1 MKNRVKL
8 IFFNN
13 ADIII
18 FFIIIMVKVFHY
30 ARVISPYKLQNTL
43 KIAIIASILPIV
55 SISFILTKRRLT
67 FLYIVDLILSL
78 LLVVDMIYYKY
89 YKDIISIRVIS
100 NSVLLSGVSSSIKQL
115 IVLSDFIYLID
126 VIILLP
132 IITFAKRIKIK
143 YYRTNVRMGLFAFI
157 FSIGFIV
164 DGYSISML
172 NKQQPL
178 LLTTMSNKLYIA
190 NALGVLN
197 YHMLD
202 LYDFSSSSIKNKNIS
217 TQRINE
223 IKSFFSDKQTKISG
237 NLSGEGVGKNL
248 IVIQVEALQQF
259 VINSKI
265 NGNVIT
271 PNLNKWIDKSLY
283 FDNYFYQVAS
293 GTTSDAEFMSMNS
306 LYPAESGAAY
316 YRYVGDTLES
326 SPKLFNNKGYYTAA
340 LHGYAEG
347 FWNRESMYK
356 TEGFNKFYGEH
367 SFNIDETV
375 GLGLS
380 DKSFLN
386 QSFEKLKTFKQPYY
400 AFLITLSSHFPFNDT
415 KGYGNFD
422 VGEYENTLLGDYLKG
437 IHYTDAQLGTFL
449 DKLEQEGIM
458 KNSIVV
464 VYGDHYAIPTTD
476 VDQLYKFENVSVQSD
491 LTWYNY
497 QKVPMF
503 IHFPNDN
510 HKGINH
516 TYSGQMDLLPTLAN
530 MFNLPVKYVFG
541 KDILNTNTQYVI
553 FREGSFTD
561 GKIFY
566 ISWANTYYDIATG
579 NSIAETTELKKK
591 KEEILNDLSYSDDVL
606 NHNLIKKF
614 EGSTK

>member
-1 MKNRVKL
+1 MKNK
-8 IFFNN
+8 IKSFFFNN
-13 ADIII
+13 IDIII
-18 FFIIIMVKVFHY
+18 FFILITIKLFHY
-30 ARVISPYKLQNTL
+30 ARIISPYKLQYIL
-43 KIAIIASILPIV
+43 KLSIIASILPIV
-55 SISFILTKRRLT
+55 SIAFILTKRRLV
-67 FLYIVDLILSL
+67 FLYIVNLILSS
-78 LLVVDMIYYKY
+78 LLVVDMIYFKY
-89 YKDIISIRVIS
+89 YKDIISIRAIS
-100 NSVLLSGVSSSIKQL
+100 NSVLLSGVTASVEQL
-115 IVLSDFIYLID
+115 IVPSDFIYLTD
-126 VIILLP
+126 VVILFPFMFFRKKLQ
-132 IITFAKRIKIK
+132 IR
-143 YYRTNVRMGLFAFI
+143 YYSSNVRISLFALVI
-157 FSIGFIV
+157 SIGIII
-164 DGYSISML
+164 DGLSISEL

-190 NALGVLN
+190 NSLGVLN

-202 LYDFSSSSIKNKNIS
+202 LYNFSSTSIKNQKIS

-223 IKSFFSDKQTKISG
+223 IKDFLNKEHTKISG

-248 IVIQVEALQQF
+248 IVVQIEALQQF
-259 VINSKI
+259 VINSEV
-265 NGNVIT
+265 NGNIIT
-271 PNLNKWIDKSLY
+271 PNLNKWINKSLY
-283 FDNYFYQVAS
+283 FDNYFYQVAA

-316 YRYVGDTLES
+316 YVYVGDTLES

-340 LHGYAEG
+340 MHGYAEG

-356 TEGFNKFYGEH
+356 TEGFKSFYGEH
-367 SFNIDETV
+367 SYKIDETV

-386 QSFEKLKTFKQPYY
+386 QSIEKIKTFKQPYY

-422 VGEYENTLLGDYLKG
+422 VGKYENTLLGDYLKG
-437 IHYTDAQLGTFL
+437 IHYTDAQLGNFL
-449 DKLEQEGIM
+449 DKLEQEEIM

-464 VYGDHYAIPTTD
+464 VYGDHYAIPNTD
-476 VDQLYKFENVSVQSD
+476 VSQLYDFENVTDQTD
-491 LTWYNY
+491 LTWYKY

-510 HKGINH
+510 YKGVNH

-530 MFNLPVKYVFG
+530 MFNLPIKYTFG
-541 KDILNTNTQYVI
+541 KDILNTNTQYVL

-566 ISWANTYYDIATG
+566 ISWANIYYDMATG
-579 NSIAETTELKKK
+579 KPIAETKELKRK
-591 KEEILNDLSYSDDVL
+591 KEEILNDLSYSDDIL

-614 EGSTK
+614 ESSTK

>member
-1 MKNRVKL
+1 M
-8 IFFNN
+8 
-13 ADIII
+13 
-18 FFIIIMVKVFHY
+18 
-30 ARVISPYKLQNTL
+30 S
-43 KIAIIASILPIV
+43 
-55 SISFILTKRRLT
+55 
-67 FLYIVDLILSL
+67 
-78 LLVVDMIYYKY
+78 
-89 YKDIISIRVIS
+89 
-100 NSVLLSGVSSSIKQL
+100 
-115 IVLSDFIYLID
+115 
-126 VIILLP
+126 
-132 IITFAKRIKIK
+132 
-143 YYRTNVRMGLFAFI
+143 LFAFV
-157 FSIGFIV
+157 FSIGIII
-164 DGYSISML
+164 DGYSISEL

-197 YHMLD
+197 YHILD

-223 IKSFFSDKQTKISG
+223 IKAFFNNKHIKISG

-259 VINSKI
+259 VINSKV
-265 NGNVIT
+265 NGNMIT
-271 PNLNKWIDKSLY
+271 PNLNKWINKSLY
-283 FDNYFYQVAS
+283 FDNYFYQVAA

-367 SFNIDETV
+367 SYNIDETV

-386 QSFEKLKTFKQPYY
+386 QSIEKLKTFKQPYY
-400 AFLITLSSHFPFNDT
+400 AFLITLSSHFPFNDIQ
-415 KGYGNFD
+415 GYGNFD

-437 IHYTDAQLGTFL
+437 IHYTDAQLGNFL

-464 VYGDHYAIPTTD
+464 VYGDHYAIPTTN
-476 VDQLYKFENVSVQSD
+476 VNELYKFENVSDQTD
-491 LTWYNY
+491 FTWYKY

-541 KDILNTNTQYVI
+541 KDIMNTNTQYVL

-561 GKIFY
+561 GKILY
-566 ISWANTYYDIATG
+566 ISWANVYYDIATG
-579 NSIAETTELKKK
+579 KPIAETPELKMK

-614 EGSTK
+614 EGSK